1 MENKFKAVLITIF
14 IWIVAAVGVYGF
26 LRNAQ
31 FIGVL
36 LISALVMVISIGL
49 YQEIFS
55 TLEDKSK
62 NNKKEKL

>member
-26 LRNAQ
+26 LKNVQ

-36 LISALVMVISIGL
+36 LISALIMVISIGI
-49 YQEIFS
+49 YREIFLI
-55 TLEDKSK
+55 LENKSK